1 MNNFLLMVYI
11 DLVVGTSLQLSI
23 ILDIIQAYMPK
34 GFTCNTI
41 EYRVINPLFCNSE
54 IRVFRH
60 WYRKDPPLCLDDL
73 APDLTVSADL
83 KESEGAL
90 RQIKRESITLQST
103 KRSSLRFGSEA
114 RVIFWTEN
122 ETGVVGT
129 VVYATLK
136 KKGDASWE
144 LDPQTGYILPLGST
158 WPLDRTHAGSPGQK
172 PMINHFAEDLDD
184 KITEPDTFDSLGR
197 PISKHQSRP
206 LRAWPSRHPWQQD
219 DDDEDEDDIA
229 ALESERNVRK
239 QYATR
244 LEESRDLLGQVRG
257 RDGSSK

>member
-1 MNNFLLMVYI
+1 MVYV
-11 DLVVGTSLQLSI
+11 DLVVGTSLQLAI
-23 ILDIIQAYMPK
+23 ILDIIQAYLPK
-34 GFTCNTI
+34 GFTCNTV

-60 WYRKDPPLCLDDL
+60 WYRKDPPLCLDDM
-73 APDLTVSADL
+73 APDRTVSADSM
-83 KESEGAL
+83 ESEGAL
-90 RQIKRESITLQST
+90 QQIKRESITLQST
-103 KRSSLRFGSEA
+103 KRSTYTRRFGSEA

-122 ETGVVGT
+122 ENGVVGT
-129 VVYATLK
+129 VVYTVLV

-144 LDPQTGYILPLGST
+144 LDPQTGYILPVGST
-158 WPLDRTHAGSPGQK
+158 WPLDRTPAGSTAQK
-172 PMINHFAEDLDD
+172 SMITHFAEDLDD

-197 PISKHQSRP
+197 PISKQSRP

-219 DDDEDEDDIA
+219 DDGDDGDDVA

-239 QYATR
+239 QYAIR

-257 RDGSSK
+257 RDDSSK